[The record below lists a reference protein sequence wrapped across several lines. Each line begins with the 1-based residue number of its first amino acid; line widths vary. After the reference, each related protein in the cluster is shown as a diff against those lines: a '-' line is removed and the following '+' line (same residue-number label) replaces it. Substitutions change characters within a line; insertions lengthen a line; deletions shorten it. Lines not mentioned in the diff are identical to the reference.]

1 LTDGRNVTAV
11 QEKAGVCVQSV
22 LLSRSLPYMI
32 CSLVFSEFV
41 TTEGPKC
48 SVILLVNSV
57 GYL

>member
-1 LTDGRNVTAV
+1 MTAV